1 MTTLASN
8 VARDKR
14 DGRSSIGGGGARL
27 PSQWENKTWLR
38 GIGWEMIQYI
48 NDALLA
54 AIFPAVESSEGQLRV
69 RGPVSVDEAVEAS
82 GIDFDGVRH
91 VVFFADVL
99 AYSGNNPE
107 LVRETAHA
115 WNGGF
120 VPASNSRLVKF
131 LRAEAD
137 AERMFY
143 PGDWPLPNPNMI
155 WQFSEALSMALLGH
169 ALAYPQTS
177 QYFYMPQTG
186 KLDALYNR
194 LARKFERGEGGLFFR
209 CVTRPASDEGG
220 FYGFER
226 I

>member
-1 MTTLASN
+1 
-8 VARDKR
+8 
-14 DGRSSIGGGGARL
+14 
-27 PSQWENKTWLR
+27 
-38 GIGWEMIQYI
+38 MIQYI

-54 AIFPAVESSEGQLRV
+54 ALFPAGTASEGQV
-69 RGPVSVDEAVEAS
+69 HIRGPVAIDQTLEAS

-91 VVFFADVL
+91 VVFFADVF
-99 AYSGNNPE
+99 AYSGNDHQ
-107 LVRETAHA
+107 LVRETAEA
-115 WNGGF
+115 WNNGF
-120 VPASNSRLVKF
+120 LPAPNSRLVKF

-137 AERMFY
+137 AESMFY
-143 PGDWPLPNPNMI
+143 PGDWPLPDPNMI
-155 WQFSEALSMALLGH
+155 WQFSEALSMALQGH
-169 ALAYPQTS
+169 ALAYPETS

-194 LARKFERGEGGLFFR
+194 LARKFERGEAGLFFR